1 MLYFQ
6 FETQLTKNM
15 EQVATSGSGFRKSL
29 YLCKIIKFS
38 IRSLLLLSVFCV
50 GMPLYAQSPI
60 PGINISVDT
69 ASSPQQV
76 ATTLQIVFL
85 PSSPQQVATTLQI
98 VFLLTILTM
107 APAIL
112 IMTTSFTRFV
122 IVLSF
127 LRQAI
132 GTPQAPSNQIVVGLA
147 LFLSLFVMMPV
158 WEEVNEVAL
167 SPYLEETISQEEF
180 MDRATLPIKRFMGN
194 FTREKDLALFVRI
207 AKIERP
213 KNIEDIPIWV
223 MIPAFVISE
232 LKAAFQIGFLL
243 YVPFLVIDMVIA
255 SILMAMGMMMMP
267 PVMISLP
274 FKLML
279 FVLVD
284 GWHLILGS
292 MVKSFMEI

>member
-1 MLYFQ
+1 MNISSNFKY
-6 FETQLTKNM
+6 
-15 EQVATSGSGFRKSL
+15 
-29 YLCKIIKFS
+29 IKFFTVMF
-38 IRSLLLLSVFCV
+38 ILLVFFCLKMNV
-50 GMPLYAQSPI
+50 YAQLAL

-69 ASSPQQV
+69 ATTPKQV
-76 ATTLQIVFL
+76 
-85 PSSPQQVATTLQI
+85 STTLQI
-98 VFLLTILTM
+98 VFLLTVLTL

-132 GTPQAPSNQIVVGLA
+132 GTPQAPSNQIVIGIA

-158 WEEVNEVAL
+158 WEEVNDVAL
-167 SPYLEETISQEEF
+167 GPYLDETISQQEF
-180 MDRATLPIKRFMGN
+180 MNLAAQPIKKFMGN
-194 FTREKDLALFVRI
+194 YTREKDLAMFVRI
-207 AKIERP
+207 AKLERP
-213 KNIEDIPIWV
+213 KNLEDIPIWV
-223 MIPAFVISE
+223 VIPAFVISE

-243 YVPFLVIDMVIA
+243 YVPFLVIDMVVA

-292 MVKSFMEI
+292 LIKSFVVI

>member
-1 MLYFQ
+1 MPHSSLKIKE
-6 FETQLTKNM
+6 ETSKKINKN
-15 EQVATSGSGFRKSL
+15 R
-29 YLCKIIKFS
+29 FS
-38 IRSLLLLSVFCV
+38 IFLQSISRFYGLNLMLRSIFLLSILCV
-50 GMPLYAQSPI
+50 GIPLYAQSPI
-60 PGINISVDT
+60 PGINISIDS

-76 ATTLQIVFL
+76 
-85 PSSPQQVATTLQI
+85 STTLQI
-98 VFLLTILTM
+98 VFLLTVLTM

-132 GTPQAPSNQIVVGLA
+132 GTPTAPSNQIVIGLA

-158 WEEVNEVAL
+158 WEEVNTTAL
-167 SPYLEETISQEEF
+167 DPYLEEAISQEEF
-180 MDRATLPIKRFMGN
+180 MSRAALPIKRFMGN
-194 FTREKDLALFVRI
+194 FTREKDLALFIRI

-213 KNIEDIPIWV
+213 KNIDEVPIWV

-243 YVPFLVIDMVIA
+243 YVPFLVIDMVVA

-292 MVKSFMEI
+292 MVKSFVDL

>member
-1 MLYFQ
+1 MPHSSLKIKE
-6 FETQLTKNM
+6 ETSKKINKN
-15 EQVATSGSGFRKSL
+15 R
-29 YLCKIIKFS
+29 FS
-38 IRSLLLLSVFCV
+38 IFLQSISRFYGLNLMLRSIFLLSILCI
-50 GMPLYAQSPI
+50 GIPLYAQSPI
-60 PGINISVDT
+60 PGINISIDS

-76 ATTLQIVFL
+76 
-85 PSSPQQVATTLQI
+85 STTLQI
-98 VFLLTILTM
+98 VFLLTVLTM

-132 GTPQAPSNQIVVGLA
+132 GTPTAPSNQIVIGLA

-158 WEEVNEVAL
+158 WEEVNTTAL
-167 SPYLEETISQEEF
+167 DPYLEEAISQEEF
-180 MDRATLPIKRFMGN
+180 MNRAALPIKRFMGN
-194 FTREKDLALFVRI
+194 FTREKDLALFIRI

-213 KNIEDIPIWV
+213 KNIDEVPIWV

-243 YVPFLVIDMVIA
+243 YVPFLVIDMVVA

-292 MVKSFMEI
+292 MVKSFVDL

>member
-1 MLYFQ
+1 MPRLASKIKEEVGTEF
-6 FETQLTKNM
+6 
-15 EQVATSGSGFRKSL
+15 SKSSFSTCSKAVSCSDSL
-29 YLCKIIKFS
+29 KF
-38 IRSLLLLSVFCV
+38 ILRSFFLLAIFCV

-60 PGINISVDT
+60 PGINISVDS
-69 ASSPQQV
+69 A
-76 ATTLQIVFL
+76 
-85 PSSPQQVATTLQI
+85 SSPQQVATTLQI
-98 VFLLTILTM
+98 VFLLTVLTM

-132 GTPQAPSNQIVVGLA
+132 GTPQAPSNQIVIGLA

-158 WEEVNEVAL
+158 WEEVNTAAL
-167 SPYLEETISQEEF
+167 EPYLDESISQEEF
-180 MDRATLPIKRFMGN
+180 MDRAVLPIKRFMGK

-213 KNIEDIPIWV
+213 NNLNDVPIWV

-243 YVPFLVIDMVIA
+243 YVPFLVIDMVVA

-292 MVKSFMEI
+292 MVKSFVDF

>member
-1 MLYFQ
+1 MKFI
-6 FETQLTKNM
+6 KNFSVLM
-15 EQVATSGSGFRKSL
+15 IFISFST
-29 YLCKIIKFS
+29 II
-38 IRSLLLLSVFCV
+38 
-50 GMPLYAQSPI
+50 YAQSSI
-60 PGINISVDT
+60 PGINISVDS

-76 ATTLQIVFL
+76 STTLQI
-85 PSSPQQVATTLQI
+85 I
-98 VFLLTILTM
+98 FLLTILTL

-132 GTPQAPSNQIVVGLA
+132 GTPTAPSNQIVIGLA

-158 WEEVNEVAL
+158 WEEINQVAL
-167 SPYLEETISQEEF
+167 EPYLDEKINQEEF
-180 MDRATLPIKRFMGN
+180 IERATLPVKRFMSN

-207 AKIERP
+207 AKMKRP
-213 KNIEDIPIWV
+213 KNIEEIPVWV

-243 YVPFLVIDMVIA
+243 YVPFLVIDMVVA

-292 MVKSFMEI
+292 MVKSFVELGPL

>member
-1 MLYFQ
+1 MPHSSLKIKE
-6 FETQLTKNM
+6 ETSKKINKN
-15 EQVATSGSGFRKSL
+15 R
-29 YLCKIIKFS
+29 FS
-38 IRSLLLLSVFCV
+38 IILQSISRFYGLNLMLRSIFLLSILCI
-50 GMPLYAQSPI
+50 GIPLYAQSPI
-60 PGINISVDT
+60 PGINISIDS

-76 ATTLQIVFL
+76 
-85 PSSPQQVATTLQI
+85 STTLQI
-98 VFLLTILTM
+98 VFLLTVLTM

-132 GTPQAPSNQIVVGLA
+132 GTPTAPSNQVVIGLA

-158 WEEVNEVAL
+158 WEEVNTTAL
-167 SPYLEETISQEEF
+167 DPYLEEAISQEEF
-180 MDRATLPIKRFMGN
+180 MSRAALPIKRFMGN
-194 FTREKDLALFVRI
+194 FTREKDLALFIRI

-213 KNIEDIPIWV
+213 KNIDEVPIWV

-243 YVPFLVIDMVIA
+243 YVPFLVIDMVVA

-292 MVKSFMEI
+292 MVKSFVDL

>member
-1 MLYFQ
+1 ML
-6 FETQLTKNM
+6 
-15 EQVATSGSGFRKSL
+15 R
-29 YLCKIIKFS
+29 S
-38 IRSLLLLSVFCV
+38 IFLLSILCI
-50 GMPLYAQSPI
+50 GIPLYAQSPI
-60 PGINISVDT
+60 PGINISIDS

-76 ATTLQIVFL
+76 
-85 PSSPQQVATTLQI
+85 STTLQI
-98 VFLLTILTM
+98 VFLLTVLTM

-132 GTPQAPSNQIVVGLA
+132 GTPTAPSNQVVIGLA

-158 WEEVNEVAL
+158 WEEVNTTAL
-167 SPYLEETISQEEF
+167 DPYLEEAISQEEF
-180 MDRATLPIKRFMGN
+180 MSRAALPIKRFMGN
-194 FTREKDLALFVRI
+194 FTREKDLALFIRI

-213 KNIEDIPIWV
+213 KNIDEVPIWV

-243 YVPFLVIDMVIA
+243 YVPFLVIDMVVA

-292 MVKSFMEI
+292 MVKSFVDL

>member
-1 MLYFQ
+1 MPRLASKIKEEVGTEF
-6 FETQLTKNM
+6 
-15 EQVATSGSGFRKSL
+15 SKSS
-29 YLCKIIKFS
+29 FS
-38 IRSLLLLSVFCV
+38 TCSKAVSCSDSLRFILHSFFLLAIFCV
-50 GMPLYAQSPI
+50 GMPLYAQTPI
-60 PGINISVDT
+60 PGINISVDS
-69 ASSPQQV
+69 A
-76 ATTLQIVFL
+76 
-85 PSSPQQVATTLQI
+85 SSPQQVATTLQI
-98 VFLLTILTM
+98 VFLLTVLTM

-132 GTPQAPSNQIVVGLA
+132 GTPQAPSNQIVIGLA

-158 WEEVNEVAL
+158 WEEVNTAAL
-167 SPYLEETISQEEF
+167 EPYLDETISQEEF
-180 MDRATLPIKRFMGN
+180 MDRAALPIKRFMGK

-213 KNIEDIPIWV
+213 NNLNDVPIWV

-243 YVPFLVIDMVIA
+243 YVPFLVIDMVVA

-292 MVKSFMEI
+292 MVKSFVDF

>member
-1 MLYFQ
+1 MAHSSLKIKE
-6 FETQLTKNM
+6 ETSKKINKN
-15 EQVATSGSGFRKSL
+15 R
-29 YLCKIIKFS
+29 FS
-38 IRSLLLLSVFCV
+38 IILQSISRFYGLNLMLRSIFLLSILCI
-50 GMPLYAQSPI
+50 GIPLYAQSPI
-60 PGINISVDT
+60 PGINISIDSAT
-69 ASSPQQV
+69 SPQQV
-76 ATTLQIVFL
+76 
-85 PSSPQQVATTLQI
+85 STTLQI
-98 VFLLTILTM
+98 VFLLTVLTM

-132 GTPQAPSNQIVVGLA
+132 GTPTAPSNQVVIGLA
-147 LFLSLFVMMPV
+147 LFLSLFVMMPI
-158 WEEVNEVAL
+158 WEEVNTTAL
-167 SPYLEETISQEEF
+167 DPYLEEAISQEEF
-180 MDRATLPIKRFMGN
+180 MSRAALPIKRFMGN
-194 FTREKDLALFVRI
+194 FTREKDLALFIRI

-213 KNIEDIPIWV
+213 KNIDEVPIWV

-243 YVPFLVIDMVIA
+243 YVPFLVIDMVVA

-292 MVKSFMEI
+292 MVKSFVDL

>member
-1 MLYFQ
+1 MPRLASKIKEEVGTEF
-6 FETQLTKNM
+6 
-15 EQVATSGSGFRKSL
+15 SKSS
-29 YLCKIIKFS
+29 FS
-38 IRSLLLLSVFCV
+38 TCSKAVSCSDSLRFILHSFFLLAIFCV
-50 GMPLYAQSPI
+50 GMPLYAQTPI
-60 PGINISVDT
+60 PGINISVDS
-69 ASSPQQV
+69 A
-76 ATTLQIVFL
+76 
-85 PSSPQQVATTLQI
+85 SSPQQVATTLQI
-98 VFLLTILTM
+98 VFLLTVLTM

-132 GTPQAPSNQIVVGLA
+132 GTPQAPSNQIVIGLA

-158 WEEVNEVAL
+158 WEEVNTAAL
-167 SPYLEETISQEEF
+167 EPYLDETISQEEF
-180 MDRATLPIKRFMGN
+180 MDRAALPIKRFMGK

-213 KNIEDIPIWV
+213 NNLDDVPIWV

-243 YVPFLVIDMVIA
+243 YVPFLVIDMVVA

-292 MVKSFMEI
+292 MVKSFVDF

>member
-1 MLYFQ
+1 ML
-6 FETQLTKNM
+6 
-15 EQVATSGSGFRKSL
+15 R
-29 YLCKIIKFS
+29 S
-38 IRSLLLLSVFCV
+38 IFLLSILCI
-50 GMPLYAQSPI
+50 GIPLYAQSPI
-60 PGINISVDT
+60 PGINISIDS

-76 ATTLQIVFL
+76 
-85 PSSPQQVATTLQI
+85 STTLQI
-98 VFLLTILTM
+98 VFLLTVLTM

-132 GTPQAPSNQIVVGLA
+132 GTPTAPSNQVVIGLA
-147 LFLSLFVMMPV
+147 LFLSLFVMMPI
-158 WEEVNEVAL
+158 WEEVNTTAL
-167 SPYLEETISQEEF
+167 DPYLQEAISQEEF
-180 MDRATLPIKRFMGN
+180 MSRAALPIKRFMGN
-194 FTREKDLALFVRI
+194 FTREKDLALFIRI

-213 KNIEDIPIWV
+213 KNIDEVPIWV

-243 YVPFLVIDMVIA
+243 YVPFLVIDMVVA

-292 MVKSFMEI
+292 MVKSFVDL

>member
-1 MLYFQ
+1 MPHSSLKIKE
-6 FETQLTKNM
+6 ETSKKINKN
-15 EQVATSGSGFRKSL
+15 R
-29 YLCKIIKFS
+29 FS
-38 IRSLLLLSVFCV
+38 IFLQSISRFYGLNLMLRSIFLLSILCI
-50 GMPLYAQSPI
+50 GIPLYAQSPI
-60 PGINISVDT
+60 PGINISIDS

-76 ATTLQIVFL
+76 
-85 PSSPQQVATTLQI
+85 STTLQI
-98 VFLLTILTM
+98 VFLLTVLTM

-132 GTPQAPSNQIVVGLA
+132 GTPTAPSNQIVIGLA

-158 WEEVNEVAL
+158 WEEVNTTAL
-167 SPYLEETISQEEF
+167 DPYLEEAISQEEF
-180 MDRATLPIKRFMGN
+180 MSRAALPIKRFMGN
-194 FTREKDLALFVRI
+194 FTREKDLALFIRI

-213 KNIEDIPIWV
+213 KNIDEVPIWV

-243 YVPFLVIDMVIA
+243 YVPFLVIDMVVA

-292 MVKSFMEI
+292 MVKSFVDL

>member
-1 MLYFQ
+1 MPHSLLKIKE
-6 FETQLTKNM
+6 ETSKKINKN
-15 EQVATSGSGFRKSL
+15 S
-29 YLCKIIKFS
+29 FS
-38 IRSLLLLSVFCV
+38 IFLQSISRFYGLNLMLRSIFLLSILCI
-50 GMPLYAQSPI
+50 GIPLYAQSPI
-60 PGINISVDT
+60 PGINISVDS
-69 ASSPQQV
+69 ASSPQQ
-76 ATTLQIVFL
+76 I
-85 PSSPQQVATTLQI
+85 STTLQI
-98 VFLLTILTM
+98 VFLLTVLTM

-132 GTPQAPSNQIVVGLA
+132 GTPTAPSNQIVIGLA

-158 WEEVNEVAL
+158 WEEVNTTAL
-167 SPYLEETISQEEF
+167 DPYLEEAISQEEF
-180 MDRATLPIKRFMGN
+180 MNRAALPIKRFMGN
-194 FTREKDLALFVRI
+194 FTREKDLALFIRI

-213 KNIEDIPIWV
+213 KNIDEVPIWV

-243 YVPFLVIDMVIA
+243 YVPFLVIDMVVA

-292 MVKSFMEI
+292 MVKSFVDL

>member
-1 MLYFQ
+1 M
-6 FETQLTKNM
+6 
-15 EQVATSGSGFRKSL
+15 G
-29 YLCKIIKFS
+29 IIKINITMKFLNKSFLLVTFLSIGLPVFS
-38 IRSLLLLSVFCV
+38 
-50 GMPLYAQSPI
+50 QSPI
-60 PGINISVDT
+60 PGINISVDS

-76 ATTLQIVFL
+76 ATTLQVI
-85 PSSPQQVATTLQI
+85 
-98 VFLLTILTM
+98 FLLTILTL

-132 GTPQAPSNQIVVGLA
+132 GTPTAPSNQIVIGLA

-158 WEEVNEVAL
+158 WEEVNQVAL
-167 SPYLEETISQEEF
+167 EPYLDERINQEEF
-180 MDRATLPIKRFMGN
+180 FELATLPVKKFMSN

-207 AKIERP
+207 AKMERP
-213 KNIEDIPIWV
+213 KNLEEIPIWV

-243 YVPFLVIDMVIA
+243 YVPFLVIDMVVA

-292 MVKSFMEI
+292 MVKSFVDLNPI

>member
-1 MLYFQ
+1 M
-6 FETQLTKNM
+6 
-15 EQVATSGSGFRKSL
+15 
-29 YLCKIIKFS
+29 KFVT
-38 IRSLLLLSVFCV
+38 RSLLLLVIFCV

-60 PGINISVDT
+60 PSINISVDS
-69 ASSPQQV
+69 A
-76 ATTLQIVFL
+76 
-85 PSSPQQVATTLQI
+85 SSPQQVATTLQI
-98 VFLLTILTM
+98 VFLLTVLTM

-132 GTPQAPSNQIVVGLA
+132 GTPQAPSNQIVIGLA

-158 WEEVNEVAL
+158 WEEVNNIAL
-167 SPYLEETISQEEF
+167 KPYLEETISQEEF
-180 MDRATLPIKRFMGN
+180 MDRASLPIKRFMGN

-207 AKIERP
+207 AKMERP
-213 KNIEDIPIWV
+213 KNIDDIPIWV

-292 MVKSFMEI
+292 MVKSFVEL

>member
-1 MLYFQ
+1 MQIFSLSKMIF
-6 FETQLTKNM
+6 FKNLFFLI
-15 EQVATSGSGFRKSL
+15 VF
-29 YLCKIIKFS
+29 FS
-38 IRSLLLLSVFCV
+38 F
-50 GMPLYAQSPI
+50 GMPIFAQSTI
-60 PGINISVDT
+60 PGINISVDS
-69 ASSPQQV
+69 ASSPQQI
-76 ATTLQIVFL
+76 ATTLQI
-85 PSSPQQVATTLQI
+85 I
-98 VFLLTILTM
+98 FLLTILTL

-132 GTPQAPSNQIVVGLA
+132 GTPTAPSNQIVIGLA

-158 WEEVNEVAL
+158 WEEINKDAL
-167 SPYLEETISQEEF
+167 EPYLDERISQEEF
-180 MDRATLPIKRFMGN
+180 MERASIPIKRFMSS

-207 AKIERP
+207 AKMERP
-213 KNIEDIPIWV
+213 KNIDDIPVWV

-243 YVPFLVIDMVIA
+243 YVPFLVIDMVVA

-292 MVKSFMEI
+292 MVKSFVDLSPI

>member
-1 MLYFQ
+1 MKWMQKTKLKLPEKKRN
-6 FETQLTKNM
+6 ETKCFSFTL
-15 EQVATSGSGFRKSL
+15 KSIF
-29 YLCKIIKFS
+29 CCNGMKFTL
-38 IRSLLLLSVFCV
+38 RSLFLFSCLYVAF
-50 GMPLYAQSPI
+50 PLFAQSPI
-60 PGINISVDT
+60 PGINISIDS
-69 ASSPQQV
+69 A
-76 ATTLQIVFL
+76 
-85 PSSPQQVATTLQI
+85 SSPQQVATTLQI
-98 VFLLTILTM
+98 VFLLTVLTM

-132 GTPQAPSNQIVVGLA
+132 GTPQAPSNQIVIGLA

-158 WEEVNEVAL
+158 WEEVNQIAL
-167 SPYLEETISQEEF
+167 EPYMQETITQQEF
-180 MDRATLPIKRFMGN
+180 MDRATLPIKRFMSK

-207 AKIERP
+207 AKLERP

-243 YVPFLVIDMVIA
+243 YVPFLVIDMVVA

-284 GWHLILGS
+284 GWHLIIGS
-292 MVKSFMEI
+292 MVKSFIDI

>member
-1 MLYFQ
+1 ML
-6 FETQLTKNM
+6 
-15 EQVATSGSGFRKSL
+15 R
-29 YLCKIIKFS
+29 S
-38 IRSLLLLSVFCV
+38 IFLLSILCI
-50 GMPLYAQSPI
+50 GIPLYAQSPI
-60 PGINISVDT
+60 PGINISIDS

-76 ATTLQIVFL
+76 
-85 PSSPQQVATTLQI
+85 STTLQI
-98 VFLLTILTM
+98 VFLLTVLTM

-132 GTPQAPSNQIVVGLA
+132 GTPTAPSNQIVIGLA

-158 WEEVNEVAL
+158 WEEVNTTAL
-167 SPYLEETISQEEF
+167 DPYLEEAISQEEF
-180 MDRATLPIKRFMGN
+180 MSRAALPIKRFMGN
-194 FTREKDLALFVRI
+194 FTREKDLALFIRI

-213 KNIEDIPIWV
+213 KNIDEVPIWV

-243 YVPFLVIDMVIA
+243 YVPFLVIDMVVA

-292 MVKSFMEI
+292 MVKSFVDL

>member
-1 MLYFQ
+1 MPHSSLKIKE
-6 FETQLTKNM
+6 ETSKKINKN
-15 EQVATSGSGFRKSL
+15 S
-29 YLCKIIKFS
+29 FS
-38 IRSLLLLSVFCV
+38 IFLQSISHFYGLNLKLRGIFLLSILCI
-50 GMPLYAQSPI
+50 GIPLYAQSPI
-60 PGINISVDT
+60 PGINISIDS

-76 ATTLQIVFL
+76 
-85 PSSPQQVATTLQI
+85 STTLQI
-98 VFLLTILTM
+98 VFLLTVLTM

-132 GTPQAPSNQIVVGLA
+132 GTPTAPSNQIVIGLA

-158 WEEVNEVAL
+158 WEEVNTTAL
-167 SPYLEETISQEEF
+167 DPYLEEAISQEEF
-180 MDRATLPIKRFMGN
+180 MNRAALPIKRFMGN
-194 FTREKDLALFVRI
+194 FTREKDLALFIRI

-213 KNIEDIPIWV
+213 KNIDEVPIWV

-243 YVPFLVIDMVIA
+243 YVPFLVIDMVVA

-292 MVKSFMEI
+292 MVKSFVDL

>member
-1 MLYFQ
+1 
-6 FETQLTKNM
+6 
-15 EQVATSGSGFRKSL
+15 
-29 YLCKIIKFS
+29 
-38 IRSLLLLSVFCV
+38 
-50 GMPLYAQSPI
+50 MPLYAQSPI
-60 PGINISVDT
+60 PGINISVDS
-69 ASSPQQV
+69 A
-76 ATTLQIVFL
+76 
-85 PSSPQQVATTLQI
+85 SSPQQVATTLQI
-98 VFLLTILTM
+98 VFLLTVLTM

-132 GTPQAPSNQIVVGLA
+132 GTPQAPSNQIVIGLA

-158 WEEVNEVAL
+158 WEEVNTAAL
-167 SPYLEETISQEEF
+167 EPYLDETISQEEF
-180 MDRATLPIKRFMGN
+180 MDRAALPIKRFMGK

-213 KNIEDIPIWV
+213 NNLDDVPIWV

-243 YVPFLVIDMVIA
+243 YVPFLVIDMVVA

-292 MVKSFMEI
+292 MVKSFVDF

>member
-1 MLYFQ
+1 MPHSSLKIKE
-6 FETQLTKNM
+6 ETSKKINKN
-15 EQVATSGSGFRKSL
+15 S
-29 YLCKIIKFS
+29 FS
-38 IRSLLLLSVFCV
+38 IFLQSISRFYGLNLMLRSIFLLSILCI
-50 GMPLYAQSPI
+50 GIPLYAQSPI
-60 PGINISVDT
+60 PGINISIDSAT
-69 ASSPQQV
+69 SPQQV
-76 ATTLQIVFL
+76 
-85 PSSPQQVATTLQI
+85 STTLQI
-98 VFLLTILTM
+98 VFLLTVLTM

-132 GTPQAPSNQIVVGLA
+132 GTPTAPSNQVVIGLA

-158 WEEVNEVAL
+158 WEEVNTTAL
-167 SPYLEETISQEEF
+167 EPYLEEAISQEEF
-180 MDRATLPIKRFMGN
+180 MSRAALPIKRFMGN
-194 FTREKDLALFVRI
+194 FTREKDLALFIRI

-213 KNIEDIPIWV
+213 KNIDEVPIWV

-243 YVPFLVIDMVIA
+243 YVPFLVIDMVVA

-292 MVKSFMEI
+292 MVKSFVDL

>member
-1 MLYFQ
+1 MPHSSLKIKE
-6 FETQLTKNM
+6 ETSKKINKN
-15 EQVATSGSGFRKSL
+15 S
-29 YLCKIIKFS
+29 FS
-38 IRSLLLLSVFCV
+38 IFLQSISRFYGLNLMLRSIFLLSILCF
-50 GMPLYAQSPI
+50 GIPLYAQSPI
-60 PGINISVDT
+60 PGINISIDS

-76 ATTLQIVFL
+76 
-85 PSSPQQVATTLQI
+85 STTLQI
-98 VFLLTILTM
+98 VFLLTVLTM

-132 GTPQAPSNQIVVGLA
+132 GTPTAPSNQIVIGLA

-158 WEEVNEVAL
+158 WEEVNTTAL
-167 SPYLEETISQEEF
+167 DPYLEEAISQEEF
-180 MDRATLPIKRFMGN
+180 MSRAALPIKRFMGN
-194 FTREKDLALFVRI
+194 FTREKDLALFIRI

-213 KNIEDIPIWV
+213 KNIDEVPIWV

-243 YVPFLVIDMVIA
+243 YVPFLVIDMVVA

-292 MVKSFMEI
+292 MVKSFVDL